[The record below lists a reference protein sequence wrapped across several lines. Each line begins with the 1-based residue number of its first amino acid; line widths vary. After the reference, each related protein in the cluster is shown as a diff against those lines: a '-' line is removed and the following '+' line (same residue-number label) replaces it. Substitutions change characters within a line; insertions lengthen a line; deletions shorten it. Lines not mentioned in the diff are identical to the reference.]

1 MALIERDGVQL
12 HFSEVGTGRVLL
24 FHTGGGGDGQMWTGA
39 GYPDR
44 ITGTRHI
51 LFDHRGHGRSSRP
64 RDLDS
69 HHIEEYVQD
78 VMAVLDAA
86 EVDRAVLVGY
96 SAGADVVLRV
106 AARAPSRC
114 AAIVGIGAPPQPDDH
129 SDRKRVLASHL
140 RRVGMRDLME
150 ELSASEPEPAPPW
163 LIDNLA
169 GTDTEMFA
177 LQLEAWAEAP
187 NVWECLPDIEAPTLL
202 IVGELEQGGAG
213 SVERALQRLSRGQAT
228 VSPGYAHLQNFWH
241 SEVTGP
247 IISRFL
253 ASANTNS

>member
-1 MALIERDGVQL
+1 MALVERDGVQL
-12 HFSEVGTGRVLL
+12 HYGEVGSGPALL
-24 FHTGGGGDGQMWTGA
+24 FHTGGGGDGQMWTLA

-64 RDLDS
+64 RDLDA
-69 HHIEEYVQD
+69 HRIEEYVED

-96 SAGADVVLRV
+96 SAGAAVVFRV
-106 AARAPSRC
+106 AAQAPSRC
-114 AAIVGIGAPPQPDDH
+114 AAIVGIGALPQPDDH
-129 SDRKRVLASHL
+129 SDGNRAFASHL
-140 RRVGMRDLME
+140 RRVGMRALME
-150 ELSASEPEPAPPW
+150 EISASEPEPAPPW
-163 LIDNLA
+163 LVDNLA
-169 GTDTEMFA
+169 STETEMFA
-177 LQLEAWAEAP
+177 LQLEAWADAP
-187 NVWECLPDIEAPTLL
+187 NVWECLPDIEVPALL

-213 SVERALQRLSRGQAT
+213 SVERAVQRLSRGRAT

-241 SEVTGP
+241 AEVTGP

-253 ASANTNS
+253 ATARTNI